1 MAVDRSQQELV
12 LYKKDG
18 TVVATGA
25 VGTKA
30 VTLTGLAPGTH
41 VNAGDYQVAFSDGA
55 NTSAK
60 VDVPAFDVL
69 ENIGNEQTG
78 S

>member
-1 MAVDRSQQELV
+1 MAVDRSQQELI

-30 VTLTGLAPGTH
+30 VTLMNLDAGTH
-41 VNAGDYQVAFSDGA
+41 VNAGDYQVAFSDGI
-55 NTSAK
+55 NISAK
-60 VDVPAFDVL
+60 VDVPAFDVP
-69 ENIGNEQTG
+69 ENTGNEQTG